1 VLRKLVV
8 ALMVVPLGALLV
20 ALAVV
25 NRKPTIFI
33 LDPFGGAEARL
44 SLEAPLFLFLLGA
57 FALGLIIGGIATWLG
72 QGKWRR
78 TARAQSREARDLRIR
93 RAGWKRSSKA
103 LSRLHNGCG
112 SLPTRMLR
120 CGRLGGPDWHRVAPR
135 EPI

>member
-1 VLRKLVV
+1 MWRKLVV

-25 NRKPTIFI
+25 NRKPTILI

-72 QGKWRR
+72 QGGRR
-78 TARAQSREARDLRIR
+78 TARAQSREARDLRHQ
-93 RAGWKRSSKA
+93 A
-103 LSRLHNGCG
+103 SRLEKELEGAQ
-112 SLPTRMLR
+112 SAPQPVRLPA
-120 CGRLGGPDWHRVAPR
+120 D
-135 EPI
+135 

>member
-1 VLRKLVV
+1 MWRKLVV

-25 NRKPTIFI
+25 NRKPAILI
-33 LDPFGGAEARL
+33 LDPFGAAEARL

-78 TARAQSREARDLRIR
+78 VAREETRQARDWR
-93 RAGWKRSSKA
+93 RQVDRLEKELEGHSSA
-103 LSRLHNGCG
+103 ANRPRL
-112 SLPTRMLR
+112 TV
-120 CGRLGGPDWHRVAPR
+120 D
-135 EPI
+135 